1 MRKIYETGRGSFKL
15 RAKYTYDKA
24 NNCIEINEIP
34 YTTTVE
40 AIIGKI
46 MELVKANKLKE
57 ISDARDETGLDG
69 FKSHLI

>member
-1 MRKIYETGRGSFKL
+1 MQNILTTRQITVSKSTKFL
-15 RAKYTYDKA
+15 
-24 NNCIEINEIP
+24 

-69 FKSHLI
+69 FQIALDLKYAALIPICL